1 MLLGP
6 FVNNAVAALG
16 NAGSGKLSELGKY
29 CMSME
34 QEIEVDRVSARWYH
48 KDQVMADHD
57 GLDRQLGCRR
67 HGILGDGLNG

>member
-6 FVNNAVAALG
+6 FINNAVAALG
-16 NAGSGKLSELGKY
+16 NTRSGELLELGKY

-34 QEIEVDRVSARWYH
+34 QEIEADRVSARWYH

-67 HGILGDGLNG
+67 HGILGDG